1 MAEPYFYP
9 GPKRIVAALKL
20 AGFPDNALINMT
32 AIHGTET
39 SGNVWAVS
47 GVESNGTRGYGAFQI
62 SALTPPQNWMNYFE
76 NAKWAYS
83 MYQRRGYA
91 PWYGYAKIN
100 KQFGLTTHRTWTYL
114 DWAKA
119 GFKQYQAEVAQGYS
133 LVRIASL
140 YLLEDG
146 L

>member
-20 AGFPDNALINMT
+20 AGFPDNSLITMT
-32 AIHGTET
+32 AIHGAET
-39 SGNVWAVS
+39 SGNVWVIS
-47 GVESNGTRGYGAFQI
+47 VMNSNGTRDYGAFQI
-62 SALTPPQNWMNYFE
+62 SATTPPQNWTNYFE
-76 NAKWAYS
+76 NARLALPL
-83 MYQRRGYA
+83 YQRRGYE
-91 PWYGYAKIN
+91 PWYGYGRIN
-100 KQFGLTTHRTWTYL
+100 TQFGLSKHPTWTYL

-119 GFKQYQAEVAQGYS
+119 GFVQYRAEVAEGYS
-133 LVRIASL
+133 LARIAST